1 MPTVSAAVGFTVEVD
16 GRAFDQTTQGSVV
29 EIVVDGD
36 LKQPDTFAI
45 TLRENPDPAHGI
57 ADQAHLRIG
66 SKVKISGSSQTDQS
80 PVTLI
85 SGEVTSLEAVYQQG
99 QAPRLIARGY
109 DLSHRLARGQK
120 TKTFA
125 NMKFSDI
132 AQQVA
137 TAAGLQAGTIDDSGA
152 VYDQCGQVAEN
163 DWDFVRGL
171 ARSIGF
177 ECLVDDDKLHF
188 RKPVQASSGPATS
201 DLNSTNPLQ
210 LVWGQDLMDF
220 RPRVTSAGQ
229 VSQVQ
234 VRGWDPEAKQAV
246 VGTSPASAGS
256 AALSQGPGDL
266 AGLFGSPTLA
276 AGDNPTHHSQAE
288 VDKAASARA
297 EAVGST
303 FAEALGMAVGDPRL
317 KAGVAVSISL
327 VAPQFAGRYTLTR
340 ARHVYN
346 LNDGYRTHFTI
357 SGRHDRSIL
366 GLVTGASQSA
376 GRAPTPSSRIFGVAM
391 GIVTDNDDPK
401 TQGRVKVKF
410 PWLSDDYASTW
421 ARVAYP
427 GGGDQRGIVA
437 IPEVNDEVLVA
448 FEHGDPEYPYVLGG
462 MFNGQ
467 DKVPPGATVE
477 DGAVTR
483 RVIRTR
489 AGHAITLID
498 KSGAEAINIVSAD
511 SNLMI
516 SLDQANGDIK
526 IANTGSGKVTVSSSG
541 GLEFRSDG
549 DFKVQASG
557 NVEISGSGQA
567 KLSGSGGVEV
577 SSGGT
582 AKISGAQV
590 QLG

>member
-16 GRAFDQTTQGSVV
+16 GQAFDQTTQGSVV

-45 TLRENPDPAHGI
+45 TLRENPDPSQGI
-57 ADQAHLRIG
+57 AEQAHLRIG

-99 QAPRLIARGY
+99 HAPRLIARGY

-188 RKPVQASSGPATS
+188 RKPVQASSGPGTS
-201 DLNSTNPLQ
+201 DLNSTDPLQ
-210 LVWGQDLMDF
+210 LVWGQELMDF

-234 VRGWDPEAKQAV
+234 VRGWDPESKQAV
-246 VGTSPASAGS
+246 VGTAAASAVS

-303 FAEALGMAVGDPRL
+303 FAEAQGMAVGNPRL
-317 KAGVAVSISL
+317 KAGAAVSISL
-327 VAPQFAGRYTLTR
+327 VAAQFAGRYTLTR

-346 LNDGYRTHFTI
+346 LSDGYRTHFTI

-366 GLVTGASQSA
+366 GLVTGASAST
-376 GRAPTPSSRIFGVAM
+376 GRAPTPSARIYGVAV
-391 GIVTDNDDPK
+391 GIVTDNADPK
-401 TQGRVKVKF
+401 TQGRVKVKL

-421 ARVAYP
+421 APVAYP
-427 GGGDQRGIVA
+427 GAGNKYGIVA
-437 IPEVNDEVLVA
+437 IPEVQDEVLVA
-448 FEHGDPEYPYVLGG
+448 FENGDPEFPYVLGG
-462 MFNGQ
+462 LYNGQ
-467 DKVPPGATVE
+467 DAIPPGATVE

-483 RVIRTR
+483 RVIRTK

-498 KSGAEAINIVSAD
+498 KSGSEAINIASAD

-516 SLDQANGDIK
+516 SFDQANGDLK
-526 IANTGSGKVTVSSSG
+526 IVNSASGKVKVTAQ
-541 GLEFRSDG
+541 G
-549 DFKVQASG
+549 DIELNATGSIKLHGSQG
-557 NVEISGSGQA
+557 VEISSDAQA
-567 KLSGSGGVEV
+567 KLSGSSGVEV
-577 SSGGT
+577 SSSGT
-582 AKISGAQV
+582 AKLSGSMV